1 MARNTQEFE
10 TIVKLNAQQAENQ
23 LAKLKQTVTDL
34 KQKKDDMLASKNY
47 DAKDLRALNKEIRQ
61 ATSAM
66 NAYESNVKKVID
78 IVSDLDHASLGEI
91 QRAASALRKQMKGI
105 TDEKEYAQLDRLLQK
120 CNSRIIELKGSTGK
134 TADEMK
140 KTVEETQNLANVLR
154 NVNGAS
160 MSSLKQAA
168 TTVQGRMDKMAPD
181 STGYAIQARNLA
193 IIKARIQEI
202 NEEQKKVNLT
212 IDKYDEEIKQ
222 ATSAAA
228 DLTRENQLIEQ
239 TLNNISGAN
248 IRDLEYSLKLVNE
261 QLRNVGHDSDE
272 FDKLAQKAQQLK
284 KEINNV
290 NDELQAPEEKKNIFS
305 SVVDGLDKHWGAITQ
320 MWAGLT
326 GLTSTI
332 KQCSDAYA
340 KMEDVMANTTK
351 YTGQTDAQVREMN
364 EDFME
369 MDTRT
374 PREQLNELAGAAG
387 RLGITSKQGIE
398 EFVDAADKI
407 SVALG
412 DDLGDGA
419 VDQIGKLA
427 MAFGEDKRKGLRGAM
442 LATGSAVN
450 ELAQS
455 CSANAGY
462 LVDFTARVA
471 GVGKQFGLSQTQ
483 IMGFGAVMDENMQKD
498 EMASTA
504 FSQLLTKMTTD
515 TKTFAKMAGIPFEEF
530 QEKLKKDANGAVIDF
545 LESLNKK
552 GNFQTLA
559 KMFQDMNLDGT
570 RATAVLT
577 TMADKID
584 DIKTRQETAAT
595 AYEKATSVIEE
606 FDTQNNTVQAD
617 VDKAKKR
624 FQELTIVLGQR
635 LMPIAK
641 AGISTAS
648 ILIRAL
654 NAITS
659 FAFQNWKILV
669 PLTAALS
676 VYVVKL
682 NLAYL
687 AKVKNRLEDTK
698 NLILGK
704 AHAALTALRTAATT
718 AFGLATDV
726 LTGKV
731 TLATAAQE
739 LWNKVILAN
748 PWVAAAAAL
757 AGITAAIIHYTSKA
771 DEATEAQKRLNE
783 ANNEAAVSCRSE
795 IQEVS
800 TLVEVARNQA
810 NSTDM
815 RKEAIKKLQEKYP
828 EYLSNLSIENINSQ
842 AATQA
847 IDNLTSSILAQA
859 QARVYLA
866 KVEQLERDR
875 QDINDDYMNSFWGK
889 LQHNVAAFFE
899 SFANSVADGA
909 ERTYNAINK
918 AFNGSNSFLKD
929 LKRGWNADTY
939 ITKNGFGTSMSQQY
953 LKNYYGD
960 LMNIN
965 RLQNQFTAEYEK
977 KMAQVQK
984 ATVQAI
990 EKQKELNKLN
1000 NKDKNDDTNSDYK
1013 TEAEKKEE
1021 AREQA
1026 KKAREQKAAERA
1038 AANAAKKQEAE
1049 KAKAEALAKK
1059 EQAKAIK
1066 AQKTLTDVEI
1076 VENYRKYSEGLI
1088 DLRKYREEEKRIQ
1101 LEGLDEQIKIYGKD
1115 TNEAKECANK
1125 KADIEKKYNEEVLKM
1140 DENDIKQK
1148 YAKQSIALQM
1158 QFNDRNSKIYNN
1170 QEALNEAL
1178 YENEIDELL
1187 ERQGLYEK
1195 GTEEW
1200 LNIQAEIEQ
1209 KEGEHRLQ
1217 NAQHYEELLSK
1228 YREQYGKK
1236 DLEKEKELS
1245 LNGIEWMK
1253 NKELSGLKEVD
1264 KLNLKEVIEH
1274 NEKVNEIT
1282 RRYAEMRLNIL
1293 RYYALQQSQ
1302 QKLETSKGETFKKE
1316 SHNLYETAS
1325 NKAKADYQDAHP
1337 EGENAGDYL
1346 TSDVTIYASTL
1357 DKIKQM
1363 EQEGLYS
1370 HQQAMAAMGE
1380 ATAQMCS
1387 GMAEKM
1393 QTAYDAISPIMDA
1406 MSSYYSA
1413 QCDLEVTQTQKK
1425 YEKLIDKAGNNSAKQ
1440 KKLEEKQ
1447 QKEIA
1452 KIKTKYNRKQVK
1464 MQIAQAIAQ
1473 SAMSALSAYASV
1485 MAGAPWPA
1493 NQVLAPIAAG
1503 LALAAGAIQI
1513 ATIKKQAQAEEAGY
1527 YRGGFT
1533 DGKDY
1538 HREAG
1543 VVHQG
1548 EFVANHVAVNNPQL
1562 LPAFR
1567 LIDQAQRNN
1576 TVGSLTASEVSQSMG
1591 VGGATVVS
1599 APSVVVNQD
1608 NSDIAGTL
1616 LQARD
1621 TLERL
1626 GALLEDGVSA
1636 VVTIDGPNGLDKQY
1650 RRFKRLM
1657 DNV

>member
-61 ATSAM
+61 ANSAM

-140 KTVEETQNLANVLR
+140 KTVDETQNLANVLR

-193 IIKARIQEI
+193 IIKGRIQEI

-228 DLTRENQLIEQ
+228 DLTRENQLIEH

-272 FDKLAQKAQQLK
+272 FDKLALKAQKLK
-284 KEINNV
+284 QEINNV

-320 MWAGLT
+320 IWAGLT

-427 MAFGEDKRKGLRGAM
+427 MAFGEDDRKGLRGAM

-731 TLATAAQE
+731 TLATAAQQ

-800 TLVEVARNQA
+800 TLVEVAKNQA

-815 RKEAIKKLQEKYP
+815 RRQAIKQLQDKYP

-866 KVEQLERDR
+866 KVEQLERER
-875 QDINDDYMNSFWGK
+875 QDINDDYMNNFWGK

-909 ERTYNAINK
+909 ERTYNAISK
-918 AFNGSNSFLKD
+918 AFNGSNSFLTD
-929 LKRGWNADTY
+929 LKKGWNADTY

-977 KMAQVQK
+977 KMAEVQK
-984 ATVQAI
+984 ATAAAI
-990 EKQKELNKLN
+990 ERQKELNKLN
-1000 NKDKNDDTNSDYK
+1000 KTDKKEDTDYT
-1013 TEAEKKEE
+1013 TEKEKKEQ
-1021 AREQA
+1021 ATKA
-1026 KKAREQKAAERA
+1026 KKEEREKKAAERA
-1038 AANAAKKQEAE
+1038 AANEMKRQEAQ

-1101 LEGLDEQIKIYGKD
+1101 LEGLDEQIKIYGKE

-1125 KADIEKKYNEEVLKM
+1125 KAEIEKKYNEEVLKM

-1178 YENEIDELL
+1178 YENEIDELQ

-1217 NAQHYEELLSK
+1217 NAQHYEELLSQ

-1325 NKAKADYQDAHP
+1325 NNAKADYQDAHP

-1393 QTAYDAISPIMDA
+1393 QAAYDAISPIMDA

-1485 MAGAPWPA
+1485 MSGAPYPA

-1533 DGKDY
+1533 DGTDY

>member
-1 MARNTQEFE
+1 MARDTQEFE

-23 LAKLKQTVTDL
+23 LAKLKQTVADL

-61 ATSAM
+61 ANSAM

-228 DLTRENQLIEQ
+228 DLTRENQLIEH

-284 KEINNV
+284 QEINNV

-305 SVVDGLDKHWGAITQ
+305 SVVGGLDKHWGAITQ
-320 MWAGLT
+320 IWAGLT

-340 KMEDVMANTTK
+340 KMEDVMANTAK

-374 PREQLNELAGAAG
+374 SREQLNELAGAAG

-427 MAFGEDKRKGLRGAM
+427 MAFGEDERKGLRGAM

-471 GVGKQFGLSQTQ
+471 GAGKQFGLSQTQ

-545 LESLNKK
+545 LDSLNKK

-617 VDKAKKR
+617 VDKAKKQ

-641 AGISTAS
+641 AGISTSS
-648 ILIRAL
+648 ILVKSL
-654 NAITS
+654 NKITG
-659 FAFQNWKILV
+659 FAVEYWKVLL

-676 VYVVKL
+676 VYIIKL
-682 NLAYL
+682 NLEHIIL
-687 AKVKNRLEDTK
+687 VKNWLVKQKD
-698 NLILGK
+698 LILGK
-704 AHAALTALRTAATT
+704 LRAAAIAVETAATT
-718 AFGLATDV
+718 AYGIAVDLV
-726 LTGKV
+726 TGKV

-739 LWNKVILAN
+739 MWNKVIKAN
-748 PWVAAAAAL
+748 PWGVAATIL
-757 AGITAAIIHYTSKA
+757 ATLTTAIIAYASSA
-771 DEATEAQKRLNE
+771 DEATESQKKLNE

-795 IQEVS
+795 IQEIS

-889 LQHNVAAFFE
+889 LKHNVAAFFE
-899 SFANSVADGA
+899 SFANSVADGV

-929 LKRGWNADTY
+929 LKKGWNADTY

-984 ATVQAI
+984 ATAQAI
-990 EKQKELNKLN
+990 QKQKELNKLN
-1000 NKDKNDDTNSDYK
+1000 NPEQKKDSGDYVTEQEK
-1013 TEAEKKEE
+1013 KQQATEAAKAERK
-1021 AREQA
+1021 
-1026 KKAREQKAAERA
+1026 KKADERA

-1101 LEGLDEQIKIYGKD
+1101 LEGLDEQIKIYGKE

-1125 KADIEKKYNEEVLKM
+1125 KAEIEKKYNEEVLKM

-1217 NAQHYEELLSK
+1217 NAQHYEELLSQ

-1302 QKLETSKGETFKKE
+1302 QNLETSKGETFKKE

-1325 NKAKADYQDAHP
+1325 NNAKADYQDAHP

-1370 HQQAMAAMGE
+1370 HQEAMAAMGE

-1393 QTAYDAISPIMDA
+1393 QAAYDAISPIMDG

-1440 KKLEEKQ
+1440 KKLQEKQ
-1447 QKEIA
+1447 EKEIA

-1533 DGKDY
+1533 DGTDY

-1567 LIDQAQRNN
+1567 LIDLAQRNN

-1599 APSVVVNQD
+1599 APSVIVNQD

-1616 LQARD
+1616 LQATD
-1621 TLERL
+1621 TIERL